1 MKKVLLSSALIA
13 STMFG
18 YEFVTIGTG
27 GVTGVYYPTGG
38 AICKMM
44 NKNKKETGIKC
55 SVESTGGSVY
65 NVNNIKNGELDFG
78 MVQSDVVYQAYN
90 GEGKFDGK
98 AYKGLRTVMSIHPEL
113 LTFIVRKDSGI
124 KSIYDMKGKT
134 VSIGNPGSG
143 QRATVEL
150 LVSKSPKLSL
160 DGVNVEGLKA
170 AESPNALKD
179 KKIDGYFYVV
189 GHPTANFKDAA
200 NSTEVDF
207 ISINCPTAKKLVA
220 QKPYYAF
227 GTIPAGMYK
236 GVDHDTET
244 FGVKAVLATSS
255 KESNKAVHALVKSV
269 LDNFDK
275 FKKLHP
281 AYKHLTK
288 EDLLKGLAAPM
299 HPGATAAF
307 KEAGLIK

>member
-255 KESNKAVHALVKSV
+255 NESNKAVHALVKSV